1 MGTDDET
8 ILQTFQNQFL
18 IGLPSLRGGY
28 FGDSI
33 SIIVEHDLQ
42 GAFGL
47 VINQPAEQSL
57 LDLFPDL
64 PVDLNCPLLLGGP
77 VEQNRLFFLHS
88 PAPEQ
93 YRSSIEIAEDISMTA
108 SSDVIEALKAGQ
120 APKQMIALLGY
131 AGWGA
136 EQLELEIQEDVW
148 LLTPTSSGV
157 VFNEPYAKRP
167 QAAAKLLGI
176 DLTLTAPKAGHD

>member
-1 MGTDDET
+1 MGTDDQT
-8 ILQTFQNQFL
+8 LLQTFQNQFL

-33 SIIVEHDLQ
+33 SIIVEHDPQ

-64 PVDLNCPLLLGGP
+64 PIDFNCPLLLGGP

-120 APKQMIALLGY
+120 APEQMIALLGY

-148 LLTPTSSGV
+148 LLTPTSSDV
-157 VFNEPYAKRP
+157 VFNEPYATRP

-176 DLTLTAPKAGHD
+176 DLTLVAPKAGHD

>member
-1 MGTDDET
+1 MET
-8 ILQTFQNQFL
+8 NDQTIQQTFQNQFL

-33 SIIVEHDLQ
+33 SIIVEHDLD

-57 LDLFPDL
+57 SDLFADL
-64 PVDLNCPLLLGGP
+64 PIDIDCPLLIGGP

-93 YRSSIEIAEDISMTA
+93 YRSSIQIAEDISMTA
-108 SSDVIEALKAGQ
+108 SGDVIDALKAGQ
-120 APKQMIALLGY
+120 APKKMIALLGY

-136 EQLELEIQEDVW
+136 EQLEHEIQQDAW
-148 LLTPTSSGV
+148 LLTPTSSDV
-157 VFNEPYAKRP
+157 VFTEPYATRP

-176 DLTLTAPKAGHD
+176 DLALIAPKAGHD